1 MARPLRLALLALA
14 GLAVLALLA
23 LGASAA
29 LDRPARVVTVSTT
42 VDGPKRDVWAALTD
56 FGSYAEWNPVFTEAA
71 GEAREGAALDL
82 VVALPGHDP
91 ESLDAEVLIVRAG
104 RKLRW
109 QDRLVLPGRAGL
121 GVRVRP
127 GAARRTAGSASTRCM
142 HIEGL
147 LAPFADTA
155 AAREALEL
163 QGAALA
169 ARLAQR

>member
-1 MARPLRLALLALA
+1 MARRLRLALIALGGLAL
-14 GLAVLALLA
+14 LALLA

-42 VDGPKRDVWAALTD
+42 VDGPKRDVWATLTD
-56 FGSYAEWNPVFTEAA
+56 FGSYAEWNPVLTEAA
-71 GEAREGAALDL
+71 GKAREGEGLDL
-82 VVALPGHDP
+82 VLALPGHDP
-91 ESLDAEVLIVRAG
+91 ESLDAEVLIMRLG

-109 QDRLVLPGRAGL
+109 QDRLVLPG
-121 GVRVRP
+121 VRDWEYEFVLEPLENGRI
-127 GAARRTAGSASTRCM
+127 RLDQVM

-163 QGAALA
+163 QGEALA
-169 ARLAQR
+169 ERLAQR